1 MFDAYSS
8 AVVYILL
15 PILRRTSR
23 HLYFGVLVSSE
34 LCVMIST
41 GWRTTRSSPVAFCRV
56 QTLARARGG
65 AFWQAAAA
73 DGILRRLDRR
83 SVIVIDRERHR
94 GPLPGAHH
102 ASEKLCLKRL
112 SAILA

>member
-1 MFDAYSS
+1 MF
-8 AVVYILL
+8 
-15 PILRRTSR
+15 P
-23 HLYFGVLVSSE
+23 F
-34 LCVMIST
+34 
-41 GWRTTRSSPVAFCRV
+41 
-56 QTLARARGG
+56 ARGG

-102 ASEKLCLKRL
+102 ASEKLRQCSRDGDRNDGAERLAPDHLLYHLLHICLVVFLCSRGSL
-112 SAILA
+112 SRDGPKCQV